1 VGQGSESGFSW
12 DRLTAQPARSD
23 RGWGKRGNNMLSGC
37 SFERLVKLLDK
48 KLNLDES
55 LEVYDHLDRCDI
67 CRDAIYLIS
76 RDRDEAILIYRPYK
90 VRQVSAA

>member
-1 VGQGSESGFSW
+1 
-12 DRLTAQPARSD
+12 
-23 RGWGKRGNNMLSGC
+23 MLNGC

-67 CRDAIYLIS
+67 CRDAVYLIS
-76 RDRDEAILIYRPYK
+76 RDRDEALLVYRPYK
-90 VRQVSAA
+90 LKHISAA